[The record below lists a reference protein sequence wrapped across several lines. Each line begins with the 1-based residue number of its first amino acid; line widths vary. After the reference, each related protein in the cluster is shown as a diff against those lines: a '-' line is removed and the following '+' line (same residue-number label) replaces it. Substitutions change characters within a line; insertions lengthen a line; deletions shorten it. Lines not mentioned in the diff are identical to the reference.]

1 MEEITF
7 DQFTLFH
14 CAGSD
19 CPYTCCALWK
29 IFVDAKTEKFYQSC
43 EGEFGEYLRKNLVH
57 IDGRTMMRLDDDGR
71 CMLLNEDGLCRIQLE
86 YGEGALCNTCATYPR
101 QEISYENT
109 TIYSMALSCP
119 EVARELLERKS
130 PLHILRKTVKTPPD
144 MEADSKEK
152 AELWEIRHKAFNTAI
167 RILQDRDCDIVQ
179 RQRLFL
185 LMSQAVQEAIDAEKP
200 HLAQKVLSVF
210 SVPEEYR
217 KLAADVN
224 VASSAVS
231 KVQLLKKLSGFIF
244 KEDGSYQLRATT
256 ELAIQYLQSEK
267 ADLDAFAAFFG
278 TIKEK
283 KRQQEMENILL
294 GFLPGNYCSE
304 FGDENLFY
312 QAAYVVFLTQLYRV
326 LSAVG
331 YVGGERSEDAQRDP
345 VFISYI
351 ARAFEQ
357 RGSGIR
363 DRICQSMEEQGLFDL
378 GYLFQLIA

>member
-7 DQFTLFH
+7 DQFKLFR

-29 IFVDAKTEKFYQSC
+29 IWVDEGTEKFYQSC
-43 EGEFGEYLRKNLVH
+43 EGEFGEYLRKNLVYV
-57 IDGRTMMRLDDDGR
+57 DGRAMMRLDNDGR
-71 CMLLNEDGLCRIQLE
+71 CMLLSENGLCRIQME
-86 YGEGALCNTCATYPR
+86 YGEKALCNTCATYPR
-101 QEISYENT
+101 QSISYEDI
-109 TIYSMALSCP
+109 TIRSMTMSCP

-130 PLHILRKTVKTPPD
+130 PLHILRKKVKTPPD
-144 MEADSKEK
+144 MEAGSKEE
-152 AELWEIRHKAFNTAI
+152 AELREIRHRAFDTAI

-200 HLAQKVLSVF
+200 QLAKKVLTVF
-210 SVPEEYR
+210 SAPEEYR

-224 VASSAVS
+224 VASGAVS
-231 KVQLLKKLSGFIF
+231 KVQLLKKLGGFIF
-244 KEDGSYQLRATT
+244 EESGSYQLRATT
-256 ELAIQYLQSEK
+256 ELAMKYLQSEK

-278 TIKEK
+278 TIREK
-283 KRQQEMENILL
+283 KKQQEMENILL
-294 GFLPGNYCSE
+294 GFLPGNYYSE
-304 FGDENLFY
+304 FGGKNLYY
-312 QAAYVVFLTQLYRV
+312 QAAFVVFLAQVYRV

-345 VFISYI
+345 VFIAYI
-351 ARAFEQ
+351 VRAFEQ

-363 DRICQSMEEQGLFDL
+363 DRICQTMEEQGLLDM